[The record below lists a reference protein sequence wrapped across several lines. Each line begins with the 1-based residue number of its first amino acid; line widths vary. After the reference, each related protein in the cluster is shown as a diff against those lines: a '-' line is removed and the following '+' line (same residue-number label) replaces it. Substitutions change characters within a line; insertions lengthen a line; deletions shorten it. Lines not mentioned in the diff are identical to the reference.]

1 PFASIDQWIMR
12 RPWDAIRAAMQEE
25 LADFAW
31 TELFFGT
38 AFLASGSSQSSQSGH
53 GRAPHQP

>member
-1 PFASIDQWIMR
+1 
-12 RPWDAIRAAMQEE
+12 MQEE

-38 AFLASGSSQSSQSGH
+38 AFLAAGSSQSAY
-53 GRAPHQP
+53 RPA